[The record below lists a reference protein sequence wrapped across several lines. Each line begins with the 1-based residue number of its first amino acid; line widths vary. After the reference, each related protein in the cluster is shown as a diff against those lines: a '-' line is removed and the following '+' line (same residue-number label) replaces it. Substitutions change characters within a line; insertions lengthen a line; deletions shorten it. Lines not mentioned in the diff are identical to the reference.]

1 MIGQALAD
9 PVVREWFDGP
19 WQQVRN
25 EQEIILPGEGSPRR
39 PDRVMTCGDRAVVV
53 DYKFGEHD
61 TARYK
66 RQIEEYCALL
76 RDMGYA
82 RTEGYLWFVRLG
94 KIERVV

>member
-1 MIGQALAD
+1 
-9 PVVREWFDGP
+9 
-19 WQQVRN
+19 
-25 EQEIILPGEGSPRR
+25 
-39 PDRVMTCGDRAVVV
+39 MTCGDRAVVV

-66 RQIEEYCALL
+66 RQIEEYCTLL